1 MDAHID
7 LYRIAYFQN
16 DLVGMKRELDWAAG
30 KPDEFRMSQEQS
42 ELAMRE
48 GRLETAEELLRRAND
63 LAARQ
68 HLDREIPLGI
78 IRLASYRA
86 LLGDCHGFREQV
98 SSERQASPTAPPPL
112 KTAVP
117 LALCGYT
124 KQAD

>member
-42 ELAMRE
+42 ELALLK
-48 GRLETAEELLRRAND
+48 GRLQTAEELLRRAND

-68 HLDREIPLGI
+68 HLNSEIPLGI
-78 IRLASYRA
+78 TRYRA
-86 LLGDCHGFREQV
+86 LLGDCRGLREQV
-98 SSERQASPTAPPPL
+98 SSDRL
-112 KTAVP
+112 HRRRHH
-117 LALCGYT
+117 Y
-124 KQAD
+124 